1 MTKEIWKLWK
11 ETHSQQYGYRVYE
24 VSSYGRVKV
33 NGELYDVCISKS
45 DGYKYLARKQLH
57 RIVAELFIP
66 NPENKPY
73 VDHIDGNRLNNRV
86 DNLRWVTSKENNNN
100 PVTKERFSKARKG
113 KKHTEEWKQHISQGL
128 KEAWSSGRRI
138 YCKKGD

>member
-24 VSSYGRVKV
+24 VSSYGRVKI
-33 NGELYDVCISKS
+33 NGELYDVFISKS

-57 RIVAELFIP
+57 RIVTELFIP
-66 NPENKPY
+66 NPDNKPF

-86 DNLRWVTSKENNNN
+86 DNLRWVTSKENCNN
-100 PVTKERFSKARKG
+100 PNNKKRK
-113 KKHTEEWKQHISQGL
+113 KIILSEEHKQHISQGL
-128 KEAWSSGRRI
+128 KEAYSSGKRI
-138 YCKKGD
+138 HWRKKKS